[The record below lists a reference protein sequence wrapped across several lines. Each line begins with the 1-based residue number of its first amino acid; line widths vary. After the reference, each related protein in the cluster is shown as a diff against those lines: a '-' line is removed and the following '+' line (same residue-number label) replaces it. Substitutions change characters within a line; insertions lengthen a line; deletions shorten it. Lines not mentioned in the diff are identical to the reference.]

1 MLQNGR
7 FITLTVSELL
17 RERGGGG
24 GGGKNNPPPQNL
36 PSTQPLTATP

>member
-24 GGGKNNPPPQNL
+24 GVKKNQHPNNKPQL
-36 PSTQPLTATP
+36 HSDYL

>member
-24 GGGKNNPPPQNL
+24 GGVKNTHPPTINPL
-36 PSTQPLTATP
+36 LHSDYL